1 MNINYATRQL
11 IRSSTRGYMSTNF
24 DPKNFKNKKINL
36 KNNFPYSTFTLTA
49 FDYNISPLVLL
60 SNLSEHTT
68 NVLNNNLVSLMLC
81 EEQKLY
87 QHFPKFKNN
96 PFNYEDPMS
105 RPRVTL
111 IGKLQMTKRF
121 NVKDR
126 FLLRHPT
133 SKLYS
138 GFSDMN
144 FYRLDIVGA
153 HLVGGFASVKWF
165 TKNDLICGEYSNF
178 EKLETDIISHMNDC
192 HQESINLYV
201 SKLLKVKISNSK
213 EKWKIV
219 GIDPDGFDL
228 RKKERT
234 LRYCFDKSI
243 KDAKQ
248 LRGVFIKLHKTAS
261 DL

>member
-11 IRSSTRGYMSTNF
+11 VRSSTKGYLSTNF
-24 DPKNFKNKKINL
+24 DPSKFKNKKINV
-36 KNNFPYSTFTLTA
+36 KNNFPYSTFTLAA
-49 FDYNISPLVLL
+49 FDYDLSPLVLL
-60 SNLSEHTT
+60 SKLSEHTT
-68 NVLNNNLVSLMLC
+68 NILNNNLVSLMLC

-87 QHFPKFKNN
+87 QHFPKFKKN

-111 IGKLQMTKRF
+111 IGKLRITKKL
-121 NVKDR
+121 NLKDR

-133 SKLYS
+133 SKLYA

-144 FYRLDIVGA
+144 FYRLDIIGA

-165 TKNDLICGEYSNF
+165 SKNELICKEHLNF
-178 EKLETDIISHMNDC
+178 EEFEPDIISHMNDC

-201 SKLLKVKISNSK
+201 SELLKVNSTSSK

-234 LRYCFDKSI
+234 LRYCFDKTI
-243 KDAKQ
+243 NDAKK
-248 LRGVFIKLHKTAS
+248 LRGMFVKLHKTAS
-261 DL
+261 SF

>member
-1 MNINYATRQL
+1 
-11 IRSSTRGYMSTNF
+11 
-24 DPKNFKNKKINL
+24 
-36 KNNFPYSTFTLTA
+36 
-49 FDYNISPLVLL
+49 
-60 SNLSEHTT
+60 
-68 NVLNNNLVSLMLC
+68 MLC

-87 QHFPKFKNN
+87 QYFPKFKNN

-165 TKNDLICGEYSNF
+165 TKM
-178 EKLETDIISHMNDC
+178 T
-192 HQESINLYV
+192 
-201 SKLLKVKISNSK
+201 
-213 EKWKIV
+213 
-219 GIDPDGFDL
+219 
-228 RKKERT
+228 
-234 LRYCFDKSI
+234 
-243 KDAKQ
+243 
-248 LRGVFIKLHKTAS
+248 
-261 DL
+261 